1 MKILFA
7 ITNLYKETGGSYR
20 AFIET
25 ARAVYNKN
33 VDIKITYLSDKL
45 NKNNISIPETYK
57 GIDII
62 HFFGGWDYFSIKLI
76 LYAFYKKIK
85 VVISPLGLYEPWSLS
100 QKKIKKKI
108 AWYLYQ
114 KYILKKSDLIICSSL
129 EEKKNILKLIKKDN
143 VVSLPHGINKSL
155 TNYKKNF
162 FEGKKKRAIFFSRI
176 HKKKGLIE
184 LTTIWCKIKPKNW
197 ELIIVGPEEDETKKT
212 VLKIIKDNHN
222 SSIKILQAIFNI
234 NEKRKLFLS
243 ADFFLLPSYSENF
256 SYSIIEA
263 LQFKL
268 PVLTTKFT
276 PWQSIKQHNAGWIV
290 DNLQESL
297 EKNLRDIFKLEKKD
311 FEEKSKNCSKL
322 LKRYYWDNLINKY
335 LRKYKNLYNES
346 STNSS

>member
-25 ARAVYNKN
+25 VRAVYNKN
-33 VDIKITYLSDKL
+33 VDIKIIYLKNDVIE
-45 NKNNISIPETYK
+45 NNISIPKIYND
-57 GIDII
+57 IDII
-62 HFFGGWDYFSIKLI
+62 HFFGGWDFFSLKLI

-85 VVISPLGLYEPWSLS
+85 VAISPMGLYEPWSLS

-108 AWYLYQ
+108 AWHLYQ
-114 KYILKKSDLIICSSL
+114 KFILKKSDLIICSSFD
-129 EEKKNILKLIKKDN
+129 EKKNIYKLIKKDN
-143 VVSLPHGINKSL
+143 VVYLPHGINKSL
-155 TNYKKNF
+155 INYKKKF
-162 FEGKKKRAIFFSRI
+162 FEGKKKRALFFSRI

-184 LTTIWCKIKPKNW
+184 LSTIWCKIKEKNW
-197 ELIIVGPEEDETKKT
+197 ELIIVGPEEDDTKKI

-222 SSIKILQAIFNI
+222 GTIKFLEPIFDI

-243 ADFFLLPSYSENF
+243 SDLFILPSYSENF

-268 PVLTTKFT
+268 PVLTSKFT
-276 PWQSIKQHNAGWIV
+276 PWQSIKQFNAGWIV

-297 EKNLRDIFKLEKKD
+297 EKNLRDIFKLKKKD